1 MDDTTDNTTANAP
14 SETPPADIPE
24 APPETGQAQQ
34 ETPAGG
40 EEAKQAESPPES
52 YVLDLGE
59 FAANL
64 PPEEAEFLTSLAKES
79 GATAEAA
86 SALLQRMGLYHQT
99 VQEYQSKE
107 WAEASRND
115 PEFGGVH
122 LEQNLGIAKQAMEQ
136 FCPPAL
142 QEMLGRSGMGNHPD
156 VIRMFLNI
164 GKAMSEDKVV
174 TGAPA
179 AGDGFDA
186 RDFYPNSNMNP

>member
-1 MDDTTDNTTANAP
+1 MDDTTDNTTDNAP

-24 APPETGQAQQ
+24 APPETGQTQQ
-34 ETPAGG
+34 ETPTGG
-40 EEAKQAESPPES
+40 EEAKAESPPES

-59 FAANL
+59 FAQNL

-86 SALLQRMGLYHQT
+86 SALLQRMGVYHQT

-115 PEFGGVH
+115 KEFGGPN

-164 GKAMSEDKVV
+164 GKAMCEDTVV

-179 AGDGFDA
+179 AGGGFDA